1 MQYKI
6 LNSGGLGVA
15 GRQNE
20 LIELALTH
28 KFDGVEIDMND
39 LVGRHDTLGKEFACQ
54 FLQSARIDLGTF
66 DMPID
71 FGALDDDFAKQSE
84 KLDTIID
91 LAKTLGTHQ
100 CVIRIAPQAKEF
112 AFQENFEKHT
122 ARIAGI
128 ADKLQEAE
136 IRIGLFLQASKVG
149 KVVGDFKFI
158 QTAEELLTLVKS
170 VGHANVGVC
179 LDTFEWQVG
188 DGALDQLSDL
198 DVNATLTEVRFA
210 DLAPTADKSDLKK
223 GDRLLP
229 GDGENSISVRLA
241 KMLVEKDYQ
250 GAISVA
256 TDSSTHSDFNR
267 HKVVAKLSFRL
278 AQLVAGEDPTI
289 DPNAAPAEDEEAA
302 EGEEGAE
309 AKAADATEGEA
320 KEAAVAEGEAKA
332 DKADEKEEAATT

>member
-1 MQYKI
+1 MIYKI

-66 DMPID
+66 DMPMD
-71 FGALDDDFAKQSE
+71 FGGTDDDFATQSE

-91 LAKTLGTHQ
+91 LAKTLGALQ

-112 AFQENFEKHT
+112 AFQDNFEKHT
-122 ARIAGI
+122 KRISEVAS
-128 ADKLQEAE
+128 KLQDAE
-136 IRIGLFLQASKVG
+136 IRVGLFLQASKVG
-149 KVVGDFKFI
+149 KVIGDYKFI

-170 VGHANVGVC
+170 IGHPNVGVC

-198 DVNATLTEVRFA
+198 NLNETVTEVRFA
-210 DLAPTADKSDLKK
+210 DLAPTADKKDLKK

-241 KMLVEKDYQ
+241 ELLREKDYQ

-256 TDSSTHSDFNR
+256 TGTTTYSDINR
-267 HKVVAKLSFRL
+267 HKVVAKLSYRL
-278 AQLVAGEDPTI
+278 AQLVAGEDPTA
-289 DPNAAPAEDEEAA
+289 DPNAVAAE

-309 AKAADATEGEA
+309 GETAAAEAGEGEA
-320 KEAAVAEGEAKA
+320 TAEKADTAVAA
-332 DKADEKEEAATT
+332 DKKDEKEEAATT

>member
-1 MQYKI
+1 MHYKI

-66 DMPID
+66 DMPMD
-71 FGALDDDFAKQSE
+71 FGATDEDFATQSE

-100 CVIRIAPQAKEF
+100 CVVRIAPQAKEF
-112 AFQENFEKHT
+112 AFQENFEKHS
-122 ARIAGI
+122 ARISTI

-136 IRIGLFLQASKVG
+136 ISVGLFLQASKVG
-149 KVVGDFKFI
+149 KVLGDYKFI
-158 QTAEELLTLVKS
+158 QTAEEILTLVKAI
-170 VGHANVGVC
+170 GHANVGIC

-198 DVNATLTEVRFA
+198 NVNETITEVRFS
-210 DLAPTADKSDLKK
+210 DLASTADKADLKK
-223 GDRLLP
+223 GDCLLP

-241 KMLVEKDYQ
+241 ELLREKDYQ

-256 TDSSTHSDFNR
+256 TDAATYSDFNR
-267 HKVVAKLSFRL
+267 HKVVAKLSYRL

-289 DPNAAPAEDEEAA
+289 DPNAVAVED
-302 EGEEGAE
+302 EEGAE
-309 AKAADATEGEA
+309 GEAAAADEATTDDAKAE
-320 KEAAVAEGEAKA
+320 KA
-332 DKADEKEEAATT
+332 DTATATAADKKEEAATT

>member
-1 MQYKI
+1 MHYKI

-71 FGALDDDFAKQSE
+71 FGATEDDFATQNE

-112 AFQENFEKHT
+112 AFQENFDKHCK
-122 ARIAGI
+122 RISDL

-136 IRIGLFLQASKVG
+136 ISVGLFLQASKVG

-158 QTAEELLTLVKS
+158 QTAEELLALVKG

-179 LDTFEWQVG
+179 LDTFEWQAG
-188 DGALDQLSDL
+188 DGALDQLSEL
-198 DVNATLTEVRFA
+198 NFNETITEVRFA
-210 DLAPTADKSDLKK
+210 DLASTADKSDLKK

-229 GDGENSISVRLA
+229 GDGENSFSVRLA
-241 KMLVEKDYQ
+241 ELLREKDYQ
-250 GAISVA
+250 GAISVS
-256 TDSSTHSDFNR
+256 TDANTYCDINR
-267 HKVVAKLSFRL
+267 HKVVAKLSYRL
-278 AQLVAGEDPTI
+278 SQLVAGEDPT
-289 DPNAAPAEDEEAA
+289 AEPVVGGAEA
-302 EGEEGAE
+302 EEGADGE
-309 AKAADATEGEA
+309 AAAEEATAETATAETATAAD
-320 KEAAVAEGEAKA
+320 KK
-332 DKADEKEEAATT
+332 DEKEEAATT

>member
-1 MQYKI
+1 MHYKI

-66 DMPID
+66 DMPMD
-71 FGALDDDFAKQSE
+71 FGATEDDFATQSA

-91 LAKTLGTHQ
+91 LAQTLGTHQ

-112 AFQENFEKHT
+112 PFQDNFEKHSQ
-122 ARIAGI
+122 RISAI

-136 IRIGLFLQASKVG
+136 IRVGLFLQASKVG
-149 KVVGDFKFI
+149 KVIGDYKFI
-158 QTAEELLTLVKS
+158 QTAEELLTLVKAI
-170 VGHANVGVC
+170 GHANVGVC
-179 LDTFEWQVG
+179 LDTFEWQAG
-188 DGALDQLSDL
+188 DGALDQLSEL
-198 DVNATLTEVRFA
+198 DVNATITEVRFA
-210 DLAPTADKSDLKK
+210 DLSPTADKTDLKK

-241 KMLVEKDYQ
+241 GLLREKDYQ

-256 TDSSTHSDFNR
+256 TDATTYSDINR
-267 HKVVAKLSFRL
+267 HKVVAKLSYRL
-278 AQLVAGEDPTI
+278 AQLVAGEDPTA
-289 DPNAAPAEDEEAA
+289 DPNAVATE

-309 AKAADATEGEA
+309 GETAATETGEGEA
-320 KEAAVAEGEAKA
+320 TAEKA
-332 DKADEKEEAATT
+332 DAAAADKKEEAATT

>member
-112 AFQENFEKHT
+112 AFQENFEKHS

-179 LDTFEWQVG
+179 LDTFEWQAG
-188 DGALDQLSDL
+188 DGALDQLTDL

-210 DLAPTADKSDLKK
+210 DLSPEADKKEIKK
-223 GDRLLP
+223 GDCLLP

-241 KMLVEKDYQ
+241 AMLVEKDYQ

-256 TDSSTHSDFNR
+256 TDGNTYSDFNR

-278 AQLVAGEDPTI
+278 AQLVAGEDPSI
-289 DPNAAPAEDEEAA
+289 DPNAAPAEDEEGAEGAEGDAA
-302 EGEEGAE
+302 GEGEEGA
-309 AKAADATEGEA
+309 A
-320 KEAAVAEGEAKA
+320 KEATVAQSEAQV
-332 DKADEKEEAATT
+332 DPADEKEKAATT

>member
-1 MQYKI
+1 MHYKI

-66 DMPID
+66 DMPMD
-71 FGALDDDFAKQSE
+71 FGATDDAFAKQSE

-112 AFQENFEKHT
+112 PFQDNFEKHRERIT
-122 ARIAGI
+122 AI
-128 ADKLQEAE
+128 ADKLKDAE
-136 IRIGLFLQASKVG
+136 MRVGLFLQASKVG
-149 KVVGDFKFI
+149 KVVGDYKFI
-158 QTAEELLTLVKS
+158 QTAEEILTLAKTI
-170 VGHANVGVC
+170 GHTNVGIC
-179 LDTFEWQVG
+179 LDTFEWQAG

-198 DVNATLTEVRFA
+198 DINEMVTEVRFA
-210 DLAPTADKSDLKK
+210 DLSPTADKKDLKK

-241 KMLVEKDYQ
+241 QLLLEKDYQ

-256 TDSSTHSDFNR
+256 TDATTYSDINR
-267 HKVVAKLSFRL
+267 HKVVAKLSYRL

-289 DPNAAPAEDEEAA
+289 DPNAVPSAEEAA
-302 EGEEGAE
+302 EGE
-309 AKAADATEGEA
+309 ADA
-320 KEAAVAEGEAKA
+320 AEGEAKTEDA
-332 DKADEKEEAATT
+332 KAGETKVGEKEEAATT

>member
-1 MQYKI
+1 MHYKI

-66 DMPID
+66 DMPMD
-71 FGALDDDFAKQSE
+71 FGATEDDFAKQSE

-112 AFQENFEKHT
+112 AFQENFEKHS
-122 ARIAGI
+122 ARISSV

-136 IRIGLFLQASKVG
+136 ISVGLFLQASKVG
-149 KVVGDFKFI
+149 KVLGDFKFI
-158 QTAEELLTLVKS
+158 QTAEELLTLVKAI
-170 VGHANVGVC
+170 GHANVGIC

-198 DVNATLTEVRFA
+198 SVNETITEVRFA
-210 DLAPTADKSDLKK
+210 DLASTADKADLKK
-223 GDRLLP
+223 TDRLLP
-229 GDGENSISVRLA
+229 GDGENSFSVRLA
-241 KMLVEKDYQ
+241 NLLREKDYQ

-256 TDSSTHSDFNR
+256 TDTATYSDINR
-267 HKVVAKLSFRL
+267 HKVVAKLSYRL
-278 AQLVAGEDPTI
+278 AQLVAGEDPTA
-289 DPNAAPAEDEEAA
+289 DPNAVAGE
-302 EGEEGAE
+302 EEGAE
-309 AKAADATEGEA
+309 GEADSTEEATAGEATAETADAS
-320 KEAAVAEGEAKA
+320 A
-332 DKADEKEEAATT
+332 DKKDEKEEAATT

>member
-1 MQYKI
+1 MHYKI

-71 FGALDDDFAKQSE
+71 FGATEDDFATQNE

-112 AFQENFEKHT
+112 AFQENFDKHCK
-122 ARIAGI
+122 RISDL

-136 IRIGLFLQASKVG
+136 ISVGLFLQASKVG

-158 QTAEELLTLVKS
+158 QTAEELLALVKG

-179 LDTFEWQVG
+179 LDTFEWQAG
-188 DGALDQLSDL
+188 DGALDQLSEL
-198 DVNATLTEVRFA
+198 NFNETITEVRFA
-210 DLAPTADKSDLKK
+210 DLASTADKSDLKK

-229 GDGENSISVRLA
+229 GDGENSFSVRLA
-241 KMLVEKDYQ
+241 ELLREKDYQ
-250 GAISVA
+250 GAISVS
-256 TDSSTHSDFNR
+256 TDANTYSDINR
-267 HKVVAKLSFRL
+267 HKVVAKLSYRL
-278 AQLVAGEDPTI
+278 SQLVAGEDPT
-289 DPNAAPAEDEEAA
+289 AEPVVGGAEA
-302 EGEEGAE
+302 EEGADGE
-309 AKAADATEGEA
+309 AAAEEATAETATAAD
-320 KEAAVAEGEAKA
+320 KK
-332 DKADEKEEAATT
+332 DEKEEAATT

>member
-1 MQYKI
+1 MHYKI

-66 DMPID
+66 DMPMD
-71 FGALDDDFAKQSE
+71 FGASDAVFAKQSE

-91 LAKTLGTHQ
+91 LAQTLGTHQ

-112 AFQENFEKHT
+112 AFQDNFEKHSE
-122 ARIAGI
+122 RISAI
-128 ADKLQEAE
+128 ADKLQAAE
-136 IRIGLFLQASKVG
+136 MRVGLFLQASKVG
-149 KVVGDFKFI
+149 KVVGDYKFI
-158 QTAEELLTLVKS
+158 QTAEEILTLAKTI
-170 VGHANVGVC
+170 GHPNVGIC

-198 DVNATLTEVRFA
+198 DINEMVTEVRFA
-210 DLAPTADKSDLKK
+210 DLSPTADKKDLKK

-229 GDGENSISVRLA
+229 GDGENSFSVRLA
-241 KMLVEKDYQ
+241 ELLREKDYQ

-256 TDSSTHSDFNR
+256 TDATTFSDINR

-289 DPNAAPAEDEEAA
+289 DPHA
-302 EGEEGAE
+302 
-309 AKAADATEGEA
+309 
-320 KEAAVAEGEAKA
+320 AAVEVAGDEIDESGE
-332 DKADEKEEAATT
+332 DDDDDDDDDIDSTEDDADEKTEARAAKT

>member
-1 MQYKI
+1 MHYKI

-66 DMPID
+66 DMPMD
-71 FGALDDDFAKQSE
+71 FGATDDEFAKQSE

-112 AFQENFEKHT
+112 PFQDNFEKHRERIT
-122 ARIAGI
+122 AI
-128 ADKLQEAE
+128 ADKLKEAE
-136 IRIGLFLQASKVG
+136 MRVGLFLQASKVG
-149 KVVGDFKFI
+149 KVIGDYKFI
-158 QTAEELLTLVKS
+158 QTAEEILTLAKTI
-170 VGHANVGVC
+170 GHTNVGIC
-179 LDTFEWQVG
+179 LDTFEWQAG
-188 DGALDQLSDL
+188 DGALDQLSEL
-198 DVNATLTEVRFA
+198 DINEMITEVRFA
-210 DLAPTADKSDLKK
+210 DLSPTADKKDLKK

-229 GDGENSISVRLA
+229 GDGENSLSIRLA
-241 KMLVEKDYQ
+241 ELLREKDYQ

-256 TDSSTHSDFNR
+256 TDATTYSDINR
-267 HKVVAKLSFRL
+267 HKIVAKLSFRI

-289 DPNAAPAEDEEAA
+289 DPNATPVDEDA
-302 EGEEGAE
+302 EGEGGEGGEEAKAEGETAE
-309 AKAADATEGEA
+309 AKTDDAA
-320 KEAAVAEGEAKA
+320 K
-332 DKADEKEEAATT
+332 DEKTEAATT

>member
-1 MQYKI
+1 MHYKI

-66 DMPID
+66 DMPMD
-71 FGALDDDFAKQSE
+71 FGATDDDFAKQSE

-112 AFQENFEKHT
+112 AFQDNFEKHSQ
-122 ARIAGI
+122 RISAI
-128 ADKLQEAE
+128 ADKLKDADM
-136 IRIGLFLQASKVG
+136 RVGLFLQASKVG
-149 KVVGDFKFI
+149 KVLGDYKFI
-158 QTAEELLTLVKS
+158 QTAEELLTLVKTI
-170 VGHANVGVC
+170 GHSNVGVC
-179 LDTFEWQVG
+179 LDTFEWEAG

-198 DVNATLTEVRFA
+198 DINETVTEVRFS
-210 DLAPTADKSDLKK
+210 DLSPTADKKDLKK

-229 GDGENSISVRLA
+229 GDGENSFSVRLA
-241 KMLVEKDYQ
+241 ELLREKTYQ
-250 GAISVA
+250 GAISVG
-256 TDSSTHSDFNR
+256 TGTTTYSDINR

-278 AQLVAGEDPTI
+278 GQLVAGEDPTI
-289 DPNAAPAEDEEAA
+289 DPNAAPAEEEGEAA
-302 EGEEGAE
+302 EGE
-309 AKAADATEGEA
+309 ATATDGEA
-320 KEAAVAEGEAKA
+320 TAEKTAETT
-332 DKADEKEEAATT
+332 DEKKEAATT

>member
-1 MQYKI
+1 MHYKI

-66 DMPID
+66 DMPMD
-71 FGALDDDFAKQSE
+71 FGATDDDFATQSE

-100 CVIRIAPQAKEF
+100 CVVRVAPQAKEF
-112 AFQENFEKHT
+112 AFQENFEKHS
-122 ARIAGI
+122 ARISAI

-136 IRIGLFLQASKVG
+136 ISVGLFLQASKVG
-149 KVVGDFKFI
+149 KVIGDYKFI
-158 QTAEELLTLVKS
+158 QTAEELLTLVKTI
-170 VGHANVGVC
+170 GHANVGIC
-179 LDTFEWQVG
+179 LDSFEWQVG

-198 DVNATLTEVRFA
+198 NVNETITEVRFA
-210 DLAPTADKSDLKK
+210 DLASTADKADLKK
-223 GDRLLP
+223 SDRLLP
-229 GDGENSISVRLA
+229 GDGENSFSVRLA
-241 KMLVEKDYQ
+241 ELLREKDYQ

-256 TDSSTHSDFNR
+256 TDAATYSDINR
-267 HKVVAKLSFRL
+267 HKVVAKLSYRL
-278 AQLVAGEDPTI
+278 AQLVAGEDPTA
-289 DPNAAPAEDEEAA
+289 DPNAVAA
-302 EGEEGAE
+302 EEEGAE
-309 AKAADATEGEA
+309 GEAAATEETTDGEATAETADTAAAAD
-320 KEAAVAEGEAKA
+320 KK
-332 DKADEKEEAATT
+332 DEKEEAATT